1 MGGLTS
7 YIARYLSEE
16 VARILSS
23 PAGREV
29 RPIFRGLPVR
39 LMEQLLAALCGQSGL
54 QIAGSSGPSQYVPV
68 YLVANVPSN
77 PVDLASGKCTDSHLL
92 RIRNNPACNC
102 FLTLLPPGS
111 IVNESISS
119 SATYLGVDPAR
130 DRNDL
135 ADDAFVSHLVEHA
148 LSRLAWPVEHRE
160 AARNVVDQALIDA
173 ARLDIGAEG
182 REFQWVVIERL
193 FDVSYGQ
200 APTPR
205 VLLAALGF
213 PPCSDQELGTKQHVG
228 VLERVGQE
236 LESQGFSTA
245 FSSWIEV
252 APDLHGVLAEAQA
265 FLRASS
271 SDGPTFA
278 KSPSSYYRLPVAQVL
293 SGTLPAWWGEL
304 TLARWDE
311 LLRSDV
317 VPERSLQVAATGT
330 VVDAGTGLP
339 VVFQEVASFHLAVGD
354 QEPDGTVVRISVSKG
369 TKDFMLVGEVT
380 LSGRTATFTHPSP
393 PEHQSPLRYRFEA
406 DGYTAAVVRAIALDH
421 YSLGVVIHSRSASKH
436 SLFKKAKKAKG
447 EFECDLEF
455 PGVGS
460 HHVDILHGKHVFIG
474 DRITGHDTSAES
486 SEPQE
491 RPINKSGDSS
501 AATLIQTD
509 DESVHEFTAEV
520 NGDQALFRLYVRAS
534 DAPPVGAASE
544 FDRLILEHRST
555 VRRAGGAARVEPAAC
570 RANDL
575 EHWLLEDQDSFHPLV
590 LGEDYLEAWATPQWK
605 SRPTMS
611 AVPMQHDPRPETT
624 GFQPPE
630 AYVQARTAIQAALRE
645 GSSADELVETVS
657 LGERMRDEAFRK
669 LVTSYLDEYTKWLR
683 QDYDSAVWSDVVTVH
698 RLDPN
703 GAALSPYPHAILL
716 TPLHPVRFGWQSVAQ
731 ALLQHGIDHR
741 LRCPAA
747 SILDP
752 RSTPDCLVLACRTPV
767 GKVAHRIFL
776 SVASSSDYWGVL
788 WSGEGDQLRA
798 LDDEA
803 GRLIFD
809 KEFGI
814 TIEGLASGFSVPQ
827 VERAIDEMAQIWSAK
842 STLRVSVTSDTRGS
856 SSCNEG
862 ISSWA
867 RKVLGEQ
874 DPWRTGGARALEVYD
889 EREDDL
895 QPEDAEL
902 STLTQV
908 LDSSIRWYSNA
919 TSSPQADLAII
930 AHLGTQSPELDRQG
944 LSSPIDAVGLN
955 RVRVRRQ
962 LAASEGKFIAESR
975 VGKHESAAETIE
987 ALPEVARSASMQLA
1001 AIVQAIEGRCAEAF
1015 DSYVFMPKKPTLE
1028 RAVDTARY
1036 CAVSST
1042 NIDPACFFTVNDKS
1056 YLWDYDLP
1064 SYSRRAGENSGFYL
1078 IANESPTIRQAAQG
1092 AIKDLQ
1098 DDAEVE
1104 DSTISRLLREIS
1116 RRGVPTLKR
1125 LTGGGTASLGEIGV
1139 LTCLRTLQCEFAE
1152 TSWPCIFPVR
1162 AEGSPVV
1169 NLVIP
1174 VDPFRAYFDE
1184 LRQGLQLHDFERP
1197 DLLSISLR
1205 FEGDQLAAMKVTPIE
1220 VKARADA
1227 MGDSQ
1232 LRDAIEQ
1239 ARIFA
1244 LFLEQLAKRASEHA
1258 IWGIAHRHLIAS
1270 WLDYAFRVYGQ
1281 LRHLMESTDWHKWHG
1296 EVLAAI
1302 LSGRIV
1308 PEVDSRGR
1316 LFVVGTAKESEKRD
1330 LDRDGLN
1337 EVLLISHA
1345 DAFSILTDP
1354 SKNVPERLRNVV
1366 GDWQLSAA
1374 SPPGSA
1380 SRQPEP
1386 HPATHSP
1393 TPESMPVPIAAVPA
1407 ALPAASTQSKASP
1420 PQTSVSTVMEVTA
1433 VGQGVRF
1440 AVGHTVA
1447 TIEPHDRYFYP
1458 SNTALNQMNIGIV
1471 GDLGVGKTQLVQS
1484 LIYQLRCDPSANRGR
1499 APNIFILDY
1508 KKDYS
1513 KKEFVD
1519 ATGARIIKPE
1529 HIPLNLFD
1537 IRDAPDSNK
1546 AWLHRSRCFIDILS
1560 RVYSGIGP
1568 VQQERLKNAVKDAYA
1583 AASRRSLAAP
1593 TLYGVFDA
1601 YADIVGDK
1609 LDAPYSIMSNMV
1621 DMELFTRDPE
1631 AVLPFSEFFSG
1642 PVVVDLGYLQDDDK
1656 TKNVVVAIMLNLFFA
1671 YMISR
1676 EKKPFLGTD
1685 PQLRYI
1691 DSFLL
1696 VDEANNIMQYEF
1708 DVLKKL
1714 LLQGREFGIGVM
1726 LASQYL
1732 SHFRT
1737 ANEDYRE
1744 PLLTWFVHK
1753 VPNLSVKDLVG
1764 IGLTDVDQSVVDR
1777 VKGLANHHCLYKTF
1791 NVAGEVIRAKPFYEL
1806 RAKG

>member
-1 MGGLTS
+1 MNGLTNYLS
-7 YIARYLSEE
+7 RYLSDE
-16 VARILSS
+16 VTRILGS
-23 PAGREV
+23 PAGREA
-29 RPIFRGLPVR
+29 RPIFRGLPGPQ
-39 LMEQLLAALCGQSGL
+39 MEELLSSLGGQAGLRVAVPSGAE
-54 QIAGSSGPSQYVPV
+54 QNVPV
-68 YLVANVPSN
+68 FLVASVPTN
-77 PVDLASGKCTDSHLL
+77 PVGLASGKCTDSHLL
-92 RIRNNPACNC
+92 RVRNNPACHC

-119 SATYLGVDPAR
+119 SAIYLGVDPAL
-130 DRNDL
+130 DRSDL
-135 ADDAFVSHLVEHA
+135 SDDPFVTQLIEHA
-148 LSRLAWPVEHRE
+148 LGNLAWTGEQRD
-160 AARNVVDQALIDA
+160 AARRVVEQALTDA
-173 ARLDIGAEG
+173 ARLDIGAED
-182 REFQWVVIERL
+182 RDSQWGVIERL
-193 FDVSYGQ
+193 FEIVSSP

-205 VLLAALGF
+205 LLLAALGF
-213 PPCSDQELGTKQHVG
+213 PPCASQELGTKQHVG

-245 FSSWIEV
+245 FGTWASA
-252 APDLHGVLAEAQA
+252 APDLQEALTAAQS
-265 FLRASS
+265 FLRENSG
-271 SDGPTFA
+271 DGPTFA
-278 KSPSSYYRLPVAQVL
+278 RSPSSWYRLPISEVL
-293 SGTLPAWWGEL
+293 SGSVPAWWDAL

-311 LLRSDV
+311 LLHSDV
-317 VPERSLQVAATGT
+317 VPDKALRVSAAGAL
-330 VVDAGTGLP
+330 VEASSGLP
-339 VVFQEVASFHLAVGD
+339 ILFQETAAFNISVGED
-354 QEPDGTVVRISVSKG
+354 EPDGAVVKISVSRG
-369 TKDFMLVGEVT
+369 TKDFTALGEVT
-380 LSGRTATFTHPSP
+380 LSGRAATFTDETP
-393 PEHQSPLRYRFEA
+393 PDHQSPLRYQFEA
-406 DGYTAAVVRAIALDH
+406 DGYTAFVVRAIVLDR
-421 YSLGVVIHSRSASKH
+421 YAIGIVVHSRSAIKH

-447 EFECDLEF
+447 EQECDIEF

-460 HHVDILHGKHVFIG
+460 HHVDILHGRHVVIG

-486 SEPQE
+486 NEPQE
-491 RPINKSGDSS
+491 RPINKSGDTS

-509 DESVHEFTAEV
+509 DESLHEFTAEV
-520 NGDQALFRLYVRAS
+520 RGDQVVLRLFVRAS

-544 FDRLILEHRST
+544 FDRLILEHRSA
-555 VRRAGGAARVEPAAC
+555 VRRGGGAARVEPAAC

-575 EHWLLEDQDSFHPLV
+575 EHWLLEDPDSFHPLV
-590 LGEDYLEAWATPQWK
+590 LGEDYLEAWAAPEWR
-605 SRPTMS
+605 SRPKLS
-611 AVPMQHDPRPETT
+611 AVPMQHDPRPEPEA
-624 GFQPPE
+624 FQPPK
-630 AYVQARTAIQAALRE
+630 AYVAARSALQAALTQ
-645 GSSADELVETVS
+645 GSSADEVVETVS
-657 LGERMRDEAFRK
+657 IGERMRDEAFRN
-669 LVTSYLDEYTKWLR
+669 LVTSYLDEYAKWLK
-683 QDYDSAVWSDVVTVH
+683 QDYDSAVWADLVTVH

-703 GAALSPYPHAILL
+703 GAALHPYPQAILL
-716 TPLHPVRFGWQSVAQ
+716 TPLHPIRFGWQAVAQ
-731 ALLQHGIDHR
+731 ALLQHAIDHR

-752 RSTPDCLVLACRTPV
+752 RSTPDCLVLPCRTPV
-767 GKVAHRIFL
+767 GKIAPRVFL

-809 KEFGI
+809 QEFGI
-814 TIEGLASGFSVPQ
+814 TIDGLASGFSVPQ

-862 ISSWA
+862 IFSWA
-867 RKVLGEQ
+867 RKALAEQ
-874 DPWRTGGARALEVYD
+874 DPWRYGGGKSLEVYD
-889 EREDDL
+889 ERGDDL

-908 LDSSIRWYSNA
+908 LDSSIRWYSRP
-919 TSSPQADLAII
+919 TPSPHADLAII

-944 LSSPIDAVGLN
+944 LYSPIDAVGLN

-962 LAASEGKFIAESR
+962 LAASDGKFIAESR
-975 VGKHESAAETIE
+975 VGKHESSPDTVE
-987 ALPEVARSASMQLA
+987 ALPEVARSTSAQLA
-1001 AIVQAIEGRCAEAF
+1001 SLVQAIEGRCADTI

-1028 RAVDTARY
+1028 KAVDAARY

-1042 NIDPACFFTVNDKS
+1042 NVDPACFFTVSDKS

-1078 IANESPTIRQAAQG
+1078 IANESPTIRHAAQS

-1098 DDAEVE
+1098 RDAVTN
-1104 DSTISRLLREIS
+1104 DATISRLLREIS

-1152 TSWPCIFPVR
+1152 TSWPCVFPVR
-1162 AEGSPVV
+1162 TEGSPLV

-1174 VDPFRAYFDE
+1174 VDPFHAFFDE
-1184 LRQGLQLHDFERP
+1184 LRQGLQLQDFERP
-1197 DLLSISLR
+1197 DLISISLR

-1244 LFLEQLAKRASEHA
+1244 RFLEQLAKRASEHA

-1281 LRHLMESTDWHKWHG
+1281 LRNLMESTDWHKCHG

-1308 PEVDSRGR
+1308 PEVDSQGR
-1316 LFVVGTAKESEKRD
+1316 LFVVGTDKESEKRD

-1337 EVLLISHA
+1337 EMLLISHA
-1345 DAFSILTDP
+1345 DAYAILTDP
-1354 SKNVPERLRNVV
+1354 AKKVPERLRNVV
-1366 GDWQLSAA
+1366 GDWQLSAQA
-1374 SPPGSA
+1374 RPPAASHQPDPAPPSPP
-1380 SRQPEP
+1380 
-1386 HPATHSP
+1386 PAP
-1393 TPESMPVPIAAVPA
+1393 TARAAPVPA
-1407 ALPAASTQSKASP
+1407 AGSSKELAPPQAIPSKPAPTSDSPPAA
-1420 PQTSVSTVMEVTA
+1420 
-1433 VGQGVRF
+1433 VGYGVRF
-1440 AVGHTVA
+1440 AVGNTVA
-1447 TIEPHDRYFYP
+1447 TIEPHDRFFHP

-1471 GDLGVGKTQLVQS
+1471 GDLGVGKTQLVQA
-1484 LIYQLRCDPSANRGR
+1484 LIYQLRRDPAANRGR
-1499 APNIFILDY
+1499 APNVFILDY

-1513 KKEFVD
+1513 KKEFVE
-1519 ATGARIIKPE
+1519 ATGARVVKPE

-1546 AWLHRSRCFIDILS
+1546 AWLHRARCFIDILS

-1568 VQQERLKNAVKDAYA
+1568 VQQERLKSAVKDAYA
-1583 AASRRSLAAP
+1583 TASAQSLAAP

-1601 YADIVGDK
+1601 YTHIIGDK

-1621 DMELFTRDPE
+1621 DMELFTRDPA

-1671 YMISR
+1671 YMLSR

-1685 PQLRYI
+1685 PQLRYV

-1714 LLQGREFGIGVM
+1714 LLQGREFGIGIM

-1764 IGLTDVDQSVVDR
+1764 IGLTNVDQSVVDR
-1777 VKGLANHHCLYKTF
+1777 VKGLANHQCLYKTF
-1791 NVAGEVIRAKPFYEL
+1791 DVAGEVIRAKPFYEL
-1806 RAKG
+1806 VARG

>member
-1 MGGLTS
+1 MTGTPTHHFVLSRVVTDGLDDNARATAETEVKNLFQLACLAGVACQPVDISVQLTDALTDAINQFNVQHGIAAPPFDRTRPHGISFAKVLAVPSQSSTSSYVIVLDSALWSQSSAENVVYRAHGLARLLSHIVVKHRVGRATPIPKTALGPYAFNLWQRVSVLCDAWDEQVTAVGICNACLRDQEGNAVPLTEFVGGQSMQMVSEFLDQLCIFASFDVQFYRVTAIGLDDLPPTALS
-7 YIARYLSEE
+7 LSE
-16 VARILSS
+16 
-23 PAGREV
+23 G
-29 RPIFRGLPVR
+29 
-39 LMEQLLAALCGQSGL
+39 LLASVLEA
-54 QIAGSSGPSQYVPV
+54 
-68 YLVANVPSN
+68 
-77 PVDLASGKCTDSHLL
+77 ASLFA
-92 RIRNNPACNC
+92 ACNEFERFC
-102 FLTLLPPGS
+102 
-111 IVNESISS
+111 
-119 SATYLGVDPAR
+119 SAV
-130 DRNDL
+130 
-135 ADDAFVSHLVEHA
+135 
-148 LSRLAWPVEHRE
+148 
-160 AARNVVDQALIDA
+160 
-173 ARLDIGAEG
+173 
-182 REFQWVVIERL
+182 
-193 FDVSYGQ
+193 
-200 APTPR
+200 
-205 VLLAALGF
+205 
-213 PPCSDQELGTKQHVG
+213 
-228 VLERVGQE
+228 
-236 LESQGFSTA
+236 
-245 FSSWIEV
+245 
-252 APDLHGVLAEAQA
+252 
-265 FLRASS
+265 
-271 SDGPTFA
+271 
-278 KSPSSYYRLPVAQVL
+278 
-293 SGTLPAWWGEL
+293 
-304 TLARWDE
+304 
-311 LLRSDV
+311 
-317 VPERSLQVAATGT
+317 
-330 VVDAGTGLP
+330 TGLP

-1440 AVGHTVA
+1440 AVGHTRRIDDRDVRVA
-1447 TIEPHDRYFYP
+1447 R
-1458 SNTALNQMNIGIV
+1458 
-1471 GDLGVGKTQLVQS
+1471 
-1484 LIYQLRCDPSANRGR
+1484 
-1499 APNIFILDY
+1499 
-1508 KKDYS
+1508 
-1513 KKEFVD
+1513 
-1519 ATGARIIKPE
+1519 
-1529 HIPLNLFD
+1529 
-1537 IRDAPDSNK
+1537 
-1546 AWLHRSRCFIDILS
+1546 
-1560 RVYSGIGP
+1560 
-1568 VQQERLKNAVKDAYA
+1568 ER
-1583 AASRRSLAAP
+1583 
-1593 TLYGVFDA
+1593 
-1601 YADIVGDK
+1601 
-1609 LDAPYSIMSNMV
+1609 
-1621 DMELFTRDPE
+1621 
-1631 AVLPFSEFFSG
+1631 
-1642 PVVVDLGYLQDDDK
+1642 
-1656 TKNVVVAIMLNLFFA
+1656 
-1671 YMISR
+1671 
-1676 EKKPFLGTD
+1676 
-1685 PQLRYI
+1685 
-1691 DSFLL
+1691 
-1696 VDEANNIMQYEF
+1696 
-1708 DVLKKL
+1708 
-1714 LLQGREFGIGVM
+1714 
-1726 LASQYL
+1726 
-1732 SHFRT
+1732 
-1737 ANEDYRE
+1737 
-1744 PLLTWFVHK
+1744 
-1753 VPNLSVKDLVG
+1753 
-1764 IGLTDVDQSVVDR
+1764 VDR
-1777 VKGLANHHCLYKTF
+1777 
-1791 NVAGEVIRAKPFYEL
+1791 E
-1806 RAKG
+1806 